1 MGAGCC
7 LGVFQTEKSRL
18 PERLRPSP
26 ITVVEFCDG
35 VAIGRD
41 GACWIVSTTSG
52 LEKIVVVVRAGVG
65 GGVVTVGVGVMI
77 CAARLRSDDLV
88 STFCSRSLRV
98 GRLLSG

>member
-26 ITVVEFCDG
+26 ITVVEFCEG
-35 VAIGRD
+35 AATGRD

-52 LEKIVVVVRAGVG
+52 LEKIGVAVRAGVAG
-65 GGVVTVGVGVMI
+65 GCVVTVAGVMT
-77 CAARLRSDDLV
+77 CVERMCSDDLV